1 MNKRMA
7 ELMRRRQELLAR
19 IDMQRGQVAEI
30 GRRWETPLAIADQ
43 GVAAAR
49 FLRSHPV
56 LVAGVA
62 ALLLVR
68 RRGVVGLAKGAW
80 MVWKGYRSIAA
91 LSAKLST
98 RL

>member
-1 MNKRMA
+1 
-7 ELMRRRQELLAR
+7 MRRRQELLAR

-56 LVAGVA
+56 LVAGAA

-91 LSAKLST
+91 LSAKLSS

>member
-1 MNKRMA
+1 
-7 ELMRRRQELLAR
+7 
-19 IDMQRGQVAEI
+19 MQRGQVAEI

-43 GVAAAR
+43 GVAAVR

-56 LVAGVA
+56 LVAGIA

-80 MVWKGYRSIAA
+80 MVWKGYRAIAA
-91 LSAKLST
+91 LSAKLSS
-98 RL
+98 RF

>member
-1 MNKRMA
+1 
-7 ELMRRRQELLAR
+7 MRRRQELLAR